1 MNRAKLMVPRTGAQ
15 RRSEG
20 DTTVR
25 ISQKLVP
32 QLPHE
37 RDESAPTETEP
48 PEPVIAQ
55 AADDLKQGRQ
65 DTGRSPETN
74 RLARRLGSKD

>member
-1 MNRAKLMVPRTGAQ
+1 MVPRTGAQ
-15 RRSEG
+15 RR

-32 QLPHE
+32 KLPHE
-37 RDESAPTETEP
+37 RDESAATGKEP
-48 PEPVIAQ
+48 PAPVIEQ

-65 DTGRSPETN
+65 DTGRMPETN
-74 RLARRLGSKD
+74 RLARRLASKGDPVE

>member
-1 MNRAKLMVPRTGAQ
+1 MIRRKPMVPRTGA
-15 RRSEG
+15 RRR

-32 QLPHE
+32 KLPHE
-37 RDESAPTETEP
+37 RDESAPTEAGP
-48 PEPVIAQ
+48 PEPVMEQ

-65 DTGRSPETN
+65 DTGRMPETN
-74 RLARRLGSKD
+74 RLARRLASRE

>member
-1 MNRAKLMVPRTGAQ
+1 MNRAKPMVPRTGSQ
-15 RRSEG
+15 RR

-32 QLPHE
+32 KLPHE
-37 RDESAPTETEP
+37 RDESAATGKEP
-48 PEPVIAQ
+48 PTPVIEQ

-65 DTGRSPETN
+65 DTGRMPETN
-74 RLARRLGSKD
+74 RLARRLASKN